1 MNLLIFIILR
11 VLSVGLFHSTGWYR
25 EHGRRVL
32 ATVTKIKLITPLLM
46 LNAPL
51 IEGQN
56 LGWRIFAEWTDPETQ
71 KTYKFKGTDTRH
83 QTRYNV
89 GDAIYVFMDP
99 NNLKH
104 YHLEVNETTT

>member
-1 MNLLIFIILR
+1 MNLLIFIILL

-46 LNAPL
+46 LKAPL

-99 NNLKH
+99 NNMKH
-104 YHLEVNETTT
+104 YHLEVDETTT